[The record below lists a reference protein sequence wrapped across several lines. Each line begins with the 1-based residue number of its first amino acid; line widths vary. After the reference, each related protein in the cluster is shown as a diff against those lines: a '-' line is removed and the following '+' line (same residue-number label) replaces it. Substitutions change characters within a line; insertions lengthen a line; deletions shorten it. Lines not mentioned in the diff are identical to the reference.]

1 MFLALRAATAVLG
14 ALGALG
20 AFIAALPP
28 HADAREPVQDGPT
41 GAPARAHV
49 IVTTIEAR
57 EASGADEFHG
67 KVPWFE
73 GTYAQALA
81 RARTNDSLVLLDF
94 WAGWCRPCRRMGK
107 TTFSDA
113 TVVAELCG
121 VVCVSVDT
129 ESNSG
134 KVLCERFGVKK
145 LPTLVWLSPDGELR
159 DVVTGFHGP
168 DEFRRELAR
177 IRADRDTLAA
187 LERRVLANTEDLDAR
202 WRLARKLRD
211 LGDTKGAQYQLRAIA
226 ELDREQKSLPMRLAK
241 LEALLTRSYA
251 TFDERAHGYD
261 LGGLEAF
268 LAGETE
274 PQVLFEGWF
283 AHARMQGVHVEEL
296 RRRKAPKD
304 ELRTAALAQLATYRE
319 RAWPHRYPERT
330 AHAANEIAWSHWEAA
345 EFLDDD
351 AKRFALGVAEL
362 AAAAEPDQAA
372 ILDTL
377 ACCRWMNGDHDRARE
392 LVERCIALEPKN
404 PEWKARRA
412 AFAR

>member
-1 MFLALRAATAVLG
+1 MFLALRAAQFAVGALV
-14 ALGALG
+14 ALGAGL
-20 AFIAALPP
+20 AL
-28 HADAREPVQDGPT
+28 HADAREPVQDGST
-41 GAPARAHV
+41 DAPARTRV
-49 IVTTIEAR
+49 IVVTTEVR
-57 EASGADEFHG
+57 ESSGADDFHG

-94 WAGWCRPCRRMGK
+94 WAGWCRPCRRMAK
-107 TTFSDA
+107 STFSDP

-129 ESNSG
+129 ESSSG
-134 KVLCERFGVKK
+134 RVLSARFAVKK
-145 LPTLVWLSPDGELR
+145 LPTLVWLSPNGDVR
-159 DVVTGFHGP
+159 DVVTGYLGP

-177 IRADRDTLAA
+177 VRADRDTLAA
-187 LERRVLANTEDLDAR
+187 LEKRVLANSADLDAR

-241 LEALLTRSYA
+241 LEELLTRSYA
-251 TFDERAHGYD
+251 TYDEHAHRYD
-261 LGGLEAF
+261 LGELEAF
-268 LAGETE
+268 LAAESE

-296 RRRKAPKD
+296 RRRKAAKD
-304 ELRTAALAQLATYRE
+304 ELRAATLAQLATYRE
-319 RAWPHRYPERT
+319 RAWPHRYPER
-330 AHAANEIAWSHWEAA
+330 AAYAANEIAWSHWEAA

-362 AAAAEPDQAA
+362 AAAAEPDRPA

-377 ACCRWMNGDHDRARE
+377 ACCRWMNGDRERARE
-392 LVERCIALEPKN
+392 LVERCIELEPKN

-412 AFAR
+412 AFGR